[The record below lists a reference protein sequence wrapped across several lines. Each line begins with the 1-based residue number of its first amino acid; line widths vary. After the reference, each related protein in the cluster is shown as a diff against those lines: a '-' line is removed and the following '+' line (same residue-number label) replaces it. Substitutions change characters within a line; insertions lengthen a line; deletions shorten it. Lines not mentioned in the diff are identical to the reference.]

1 MRAASTSVVHARP
14 QRSTAHARA
23 PTRAHRSRTA
33 LRVQP
38 DGSACQETAGAP
50 MNVGRPVYTAITQKL
65 TRALAPVS
73 LVVIDESAAHAGHV
87 GNPARG
93 DPSAETHFKV
103 EIVSEAFEGK
113 RQVLRHRMI
122 YDALREEMDN
132 PIHALQLKTKTP
144 NEV

>member
-1 MRAASTSVVHARP
+1 
-14 QRSTAHARA
+14 
-23 PTRAHRSRTA
+23 
-33 LRVQP
+33 
-38 DGSACQETAGAP
+38 

-113 RQVLRHRMI
+113 RQVLRPGLVPA
-122 YDALREEMDN
+122 ALSVFLA
-132 PIHALQLKTKTP
+132 PPLPALALKLMAARAA
-144 NEV
+144 NCARAG

>member
-1 MRAASTSVVHARP
+1 
-14 QRSTAHARA
+14 
-23 PTRAHRSRTA
+23 
-33 LRVQP
+33 
-38 DGSACQETAGAP
+38 

-73 LVVIDESAAHAGHV
+73 LVVVDESAAHAGHV

-103 EIVSEAFEGK
+103 EVVSDAFEGK

-122 YDALREEMDN
+122 YDALREEIGAFVGVVVGAELRRLRAVGPAIAAVDWAAHDA
-132 PIHALQLKTKTP
+132 PWQPPGAGGADA
-144 NEV
+144 